1 MLGFAEAGVLLGRK
15 TFLIDQVDP
24 TERTTHV
31 AFANTAM
38 GVVTLLFG
46 FLGILAQVYGIGTL
60 IVILILLGLAGAAA
74 SYFLPEAATG
84 QGE

>member
-1 MLGFAEAGVLLGRK
+1 MLGFAEVGVLLGRK

-31 AFANTAM
+31 AFANTAI

-46 FLGILAQVYGIGTL
+46 FLGILAQVYGNGL
-60 IVILILLGLAGAAA
+60 QIVILILLGLAGAVA

-84 QGE
+84 